1 MFIFLLSVFVC
12 AFAAVHYFPDW
23 FYARRSIKA
32 CLYYPVSAHAV
43 LFTLLLRMLAIQFCI
58 CACLAYPMILFCA
71 GSRLFAVQMFSACLA
86 VSCLTDFVVILF
98 LVLTSSVGT
107 GRIAG
112 YIVAL
117 LQSVLRLVL
126 PVFAGNIIAFLLIH
140 PDLPGR
146 ADRISP
152 AHMLRYALPSAAVLG
167 MLTAIVF
174 KYRYAKGYLNMQSF
188 SGQAFFKRDLRTK
201 ITHPYVL
208 MEWKRICW
216 NKEAF
221 FCAGFK
227 NIVTVIVLCRLLVQN
242 PGQAAWGEDGV
253 AELFLLAVCC
263 GMNLISAA
271 AYSSDPNRRCYA
283 FLPVSP
289 RRIFLW
295 KTLSGFFWNE
305 LLVILF
311 GLAIILR
318 KEISVP
324 HACGLF
330 LYGTLM
336 NYACSWFGVF
346 LDFKMPQT
354 SGSTKKLLH
363 ENTSRVLVLAVSAAI
378 ITGEYYLIRQQAIP
392 VSLLCLS
399 VVVSIGIFVLEMCI
413 LIFCKG
419 PFYDTD
425 KSSVKEIRQ

>member
-1 MFIFLLSVFVC
+1 MLGKILCRRKSSFVEKASFAMMGIYAGFLPWYAVTRYEWERMDDYGMFVFLLSVFV
-12 AFAAVHYFPDW
+12 
-23 FYARRSIKA
+23 
-32 CLYYPVSAHAV
+32 
-43 LFTLLLRMLAIQFCI
+43 

-86 VSCLTDFVVILF
+86 VSCLTDFAVILL
-98 LVLTSSVGT
+98 LVLSSSMGT

-112 YIVAL
+112 YVFAM
-117 LQSVLRLVL
+117 LQSVLRLAL
-126 PVFAGNIIAFLLIH
+126 PVFAGNIIAFLFIH
-140 PDLPGR
+140 PDLPEWT
-146 ADRISP
+146 DRISP
-152 AHMLRYALPSAAVLG
+152 AHMLRYTVPSAAVLG

-174 KYRYAKGYLNMQSF
+174 KYRYAKGYLNMQNF
-188 SGQAFFKRDLRTK
+188 SGQALFKRDLSAK

-216 NKEAF
+216 NKQEF

-242 PGQAAWGEDGV
+242 PGQAAWGGDGV

-289 RRIFLW
+289 RR

-346 LDFKMPQT
+346 LDFKMPRT

-363 ENTSRVLVLAVSAAI
+363 GNTSRVLVLAVSAAI
-378 ITGEYYLIRQQAIP
+378 ITGEYYLARQKAIP

-399 VVVSIGIFVLEMCI
+399 VVVSIGIFLLEICI
-413 LIFCKG
+413 LICCKG
-419 PFYDTD
+419 AFYDTD

>member
-1 MFIFLLSVFVC
+1 
-12 AFAAVHYFPDW
+12 
-23 FYARRSIKA
+23 
-32 CLYYPVSAHAV
+32 
-43 LFTLLLRMLAIQFCI
+43 
-58 CACLAYPMILFCA
+58 
-71 GSRLFAVQMFSACLA
+71 
-86 VSCLTDFVVILF
+86 
-98 LVLTSSVGT
+98 
-107 GRIAG
+107 
-112 YIVAL
+112 
-117 LQSVLRLVL
+117 
-126 PVFAGNIIAFLLIH
+126 
-140 PDLPGR
+140 
-146 ADRISP
+146 
-152 AHMLRYALPSAAVLG
+152 
-167 MLTAIVF
+167 
-174 KYRYAKGYLNMQSF
+174 
-188 SGQAFFKRDLRTK
+188 
-201 ITHPYVL
+201 

-216 NKEAF
+216 NKQEF

-242 PGQAAWGEDGV
+242 PGQAAWGGDGV

-346 LDFKMPQT
+346 LDFKMPRT

-363 ENTSRVLVLAVSAAI
+363 GNTSRVLVLAVSAAI
-378 ITGEYYLIRQQAIP
+378 ITGEYYLVRQKAIP

-399 VVVSIGIFVLEMCI
+399 VVVSIGIFLLEICI
-413 LIFCKG
+413 LICCKG
-419 PFYDTD
+419 AFYDTD

>member
-1 MFIFLLSVFVC
+1 
-12 AFAAVHYFPDW
+12 
-23 FYARRSIKA
+23 
-32 CLYYPVSAHAV
+32 
-43 LFTLLLRMLAIQFCI
+43 
-58 CACLAYPMILFCA
+58 
-71 GSRLFAVQMFSACLA
+71 
-86 VSCLTDFVVILF
+86 
-98 LVLTSSVGT
+98 
-107 GRIAG
+107 
-112 YIVAL
+112 
-117 LQSVLRLVL
+117 
-126 PVFAGNIIAFLLIH
+126 
-140 PDLPGR
+140 
-146 ADRISP
+146 
-152 AHMLRYALPSAAVLG
+152 
-167 MLTAIVF
+167 
-174 KYRYAKGYLNMQSF
+174 
-188 SGQAFFKRDLRTK
+188 
-201 ITHPYVL
+201 

-216 NKEAF
+216 NKQEF

-242 PGQAAWGEDGV
+242 PGQAARGGDGV

-346 LDFKMPQT
+346 LDFKMPRT

-363 ENTSRVLVLAVSAAI
+363 GNTSRVLVLAVSAAI
-378 ITGEYYLIRQQAIP
+378 ITGEYYLVRQKAIP

-399 VVVSIGIFVLEMCI
+399 VVTSIGIFVLEMCI
-413 LIFCKG
+413 LTFCKG
-419 PFYDTD
+419 AFYDTD